1 MFGKKK
7 NVLLHGI
14 STQATVTRLE
24 DTGVYV
30 NGNPRV
36 KLTLQVQ
43 PEGIGAPFEATKK
56 LTADRMSVPMVGT
69 RLWVRYDPDDTSRV
83 EIDQAKNDEMSATDP
98 ATPAAPAATIPG
110 AMLGGNPIVSSTFTT
125 TIPGGQTVIDARNVP
140 GLREELLKA
149 VADMQSGG
157 NPAELQ
163 QAIAK
168 AMSQGH
174 AVNMPPGTM
183 LPGATGISAGAGMP
197 APAAPAGPATP
208 DPLDRLEKLNELR
221 KSGALTEAEFDAQKA
236 KILGE
241 T

>member
-14 STQATVTRLE
+14 STQATVTRIE
-24 DTGVYV
+24 DRGVYV

-36 KLTLQVQ
+36 TLTLQVQ

-56 LTADRMSVPMVGT
+56 LTVDRMSLPMVGT

-83 EIDQAKNDEMSATDP
+83 EIDQAKNDEMSATE
-98 ATPAAPAATIPG
+98 PAAGAPAVPASVMPG
-110 AMLGGNPIVSSTFTT
+110 AMPGEPVVRTTFTT
-125 TIPGGQTVIDARNVP
+125 TIPGGQTVIDARDVP

-149 VADMQSGG
+149 VADVQAGG

-174 AVNMPPGTM
+174 AVNVPPGTM
-183 LPGATGISAGAGMP
+183 IPGGTSISAGSGTP
-197 APAAPAGPATP
+197 AP

-221 KSGALTEAEFDAQKA
+221 KSGALTEAEFNAQKA